1 MEKLSHPQFSKS
13 LSGYKTEEVDSYI
26 EKLLEE
32 ISSLQEA
39 NETLEEKIGVLA
51 ESVQSYREDEDS
63 LREALLGAQKMADSI
78 IKNANNKAEIAMREA
93 SVKAAHI
100 LQEAHQKV
108 EDEKN
113 ELVRVQVEVTEFKS
127 KLIGMYREHIEGIT
141 RIPAEEKEATPVED
155 AITAE
160 VEFADSEKPVEATA
174 GITEPPAAE
183 EAAEQAIIE
192 EVSESSEPAEESF
205 EVEEES
211 AGEEEELS
219 EDVESTDGEEES
231 EEESS
236 IPELGRDIFEEF
248 ERKKSEILNFSHSD
262 KPAAE
267 RRSKFS
273 DLKFGDSFNLL
284 DDEDF

>member
-63 LREALLGAQKMADSI
+63 LREALLGAQKMADNI

-100 LQEAHQKV
+100 LEEAHQKV

-113 ELVRVQVEVTEFKS
+113 ELIRVQEEVAEFKS
-127 KLIGMYREHIEGIT
+127 KLISMYREHIEGIT
-141 RIPAEEKEATPVED
+141 RIPAAERNTTVAEDPPAEEDFTDPIGPAEETVEI
-155 AITAE
+155 A
-160 VEFADSEKPVEATA
+160 
-174 GITEPPAAE
+174 EPPAAE
-183 EAAEQAIIE
+183 EQTFMEEAEKSA
-192 EVSESSEPAEESF
+192 EPAEEPS
-205 EVEEES
+205 EEEPAAEEEEPSEDVDS
-211 AGEEEELS
+211 ATGEEEEKL
-219 EDVESTDGEEES
+219 

-248 ERKKSEILNFSHSD
+248 ERKKSEILNFDPRSEE
-262 KPAAE
+262 PAAE

>member
-113 ELVRVQVEVTEFKS
+113 ELVRVQEEVTEFKS

-141 RIPAEEKEATPVED
+141 RIPAEEKEASPVED

-160 VEFADSEKPVEATA
+160 VEFADSEEPVEATA
-174 GITEPPAAE
+174 EITEPPAAE

-192 EVSESSEPAEESF
+192 EVSVSSEPAEESS
-205 EVEEES
+205 EEEPS
-211 AGEEEELS
+211 GEGEELS
-219 EDVESTDGEEES
+219 EDVESTNGEEES
-231 EEESS
+231 KEESS

-273 DLKFGDSFNLL
+273 DLKFGDGFNLL

>member
-113 ELVRVQVEVTEFKS
+113 ELVRVQEEVTEFKS

-141 RIPAEEKEATPVED
+141 RIPAEEKEASPVED

-160 VEFADSEKPVEATA
+160 VEFADSEEPVEATA
-174 GITEPPAAE
+174 EITEPPAAE

-192 EVSESSEPAEESF
+192 EVSVSSEPAEESS
-205 EVEEES
+205 EEEPS
-211 AGEEEELS
+211 GEEEELS
-219 EDVESTDGEEES
+219 EDVESTNGEEES
-231 EEESS
+231 KEESS

-273 DLKFGDSFNLL
+273 DLKFGDGFNLL

>member
-1 MEKLSHPQFSKS
+1 MMEKLSHPQFSKS

-113 ELVRVQVEVTEFKS
+113 ELVRVQEEVTEFKS

-141 RIPAEEKEATPVED
+141 RIPAEEKEASPVED

-160 VEFADSEKPVEATA
+160 VEFADSEEPVEATA
-174 GITEPPAAE
+174 EITEPPAAE

-192 EVSESSEPAEESF
+192 EVSVSSEPAEESS
-205 EVEEES
+205 EEEPS
-211 AGEEEELS
+211 GEEEELS
-219 EDVESTDGEEES
+219 EDVESTNGEEES
-231 EEESS
+231 KEESS

-273 DLKFGDSFNLL
+273 DLKFGDGFNLL

>member
-1 MEKLSHPQFSKS
+1 MEKLSRPQFSKS
-13 LSGYKTEEVDSYI
+13 FSGYKAEEVDTYI
-26 EKLLEE
+26 DKLLKE
-32 ISSLQEA
+32 ISSLQVM

-51 ESVQSYREDEDS
+51 ESVQNYREDEDS
-63 LREALLGAQKMADSI
+63 LREALLGAQKMADGI

-93 SVKAAHI
+93 SIKAAHI

-113 ELVRVQVEVTEFKS
+113 ELVRVQEEVADFKA
-127 KLIGMYREHIEGIT
+127 KLINMYREHIEGIT
-141 RIPAEEKEATPVED
+141 RIPAVEKETSSAEDTIPVE
-155 AITAE
+155 E
-160 VEFADSEKPVEATA
+160 EFANSEEPVEETME
-174 GITEPPAAE
+174 ITEPLAAADTAE
-183 EAAEQAIIE
+183 EIMTE
-192 EVSESSEPAEESF
+192 EIAESSEP
-205 EVEEES
+205 VEELLEEEP
-211 AGEEEELS
+211 AGEEEEFS
-219 EDVESTDGEEES
+219 EDAESTAEKEEL

-273 DLKFGDSFNLL
+273 DLKFGDGFNLL

>member
-26 EKLLEE
+26 EKLFEE

-51 ESVQSYREDEDS
+51 ESVQNYREDEDS
-63 LREALLGAQKMADSI
+63 LREALLGAQKMADNI

-108 EDEKN
+108 EDEKS
-113 ELVRVQVEVTEFKS
+113 ELVRVQEEVTEFKS
-127 KLIGMYREHIEGIT
+127 KLINMYREHIEGIT
-141 RIPAEEKEATPVED
+141 RIPAAERDTSVAEGDASDAEESPVED
-155 AITAE
+155 DVLSREETDTEVMEAAE
-160 VEFADSEKPVEATA
+160 VPAPEFAAEDEMS
-174 GITEPPAAE
+174 E
-183 EAAEQAIIE
+183 EAAAPTDSDHLE
-192 EVSESSEPAEESF
+192 ETPEEEGVSEENISAEE
-205 EVEEES
+205 EPEETS
-211 AGEEEELS
+211 
-219 EDVESTDGEEES
+219 V
-231 EEESS
+231 
-236 IPELGRDIFEEF
+236 PEFGRDIFEEF
-248 ERKKSEILNFSHSD
+248 ERKKSEILNFDSRSD
-262 KPAAE
+262 EAATE